1 MKVRIKFSKEGPMTF
16 VGHLD
21 TMRYFQKALR
31 RAELPVA
38 FSGGY
43 SPHMIMS
50 FAVPLGVGMESL
62 GDYFDLE
69 MAEDMSTA
77 EIAARLDEQMAEGM
91 HIVSV
96 RKVED
101 GKAGKAGKAM
111 ALVAAADYFVEFR
124 PGKEPSIEWK
134 NRVEEFLAQPEIKV
148 TKQTKR
154 SEKEIDLRPNIY
166 KMEVRNNG
174 FFYMLASASSN
185 YTKPELVTNTFFKWL
200 GEELPEFAFTVKR
213 LEMYADQ
220 GENASP
226 RFVTLESLGE
236 EIE

>member
-1 MKVRIKFSKEGPMTF
+1 MKVRIKFSKEGPVKF

-50 FAVPLGVGMESL
+50 FAVPLGV
-62 GDYFDLE
+62 
-69 MAEDMSTA
+69 
-77 EIAARLDEQMAEGM
+77 
-91 HIVSV
+91 
-96 RKVED
+96 
-101 GKAGKAGKAM
+101 
-111 ALVAAADYFVEFR
+111 ALVAAADYLVEFR
-124 PGKEPSIEWK
+124 PGKEPSIDWK
-134 NRVEEFLAQPEIKV
+134 SRVKEFLAQPEIKV

-166 KMEVRNNG
+166 KMEVRENG

-185 YTKPELVTNTFFKWL
+185 YTKPEMVTNTFFHWI

>member
-1 MKVRIKFSKEGPMTF
+1 MKVRIKFSKEGPMKF

-21 TMRYFQKALR
+21 TMRYFQKAIR

-50 FAVPLGVGMESL
+50 FA
-62 GDYFDLE
+62 LE

-101 GKAGKAGKAM
+101 GKAGKAM
-111 ALVAAADYFVEFR
+111 ALVAAADYLVEFR
-124 PGKEPSIEWK
+124 LGKEPSIEWK
-134 NRVEEFLAQPEIKV
+134 SRVEEFLAQPEIKV

-154 SEKEIDLRPNIY
+154 SEKEIDLRI
-166 KMEVRNNG
+166 
-174 FFYMLASASSN
+174 SI
-185 YTKPELVTNTFFKWL
+185 KW
-200 GEELPEFAFTVKR
+200 K
-213 LEMYADQ
+213 
-220 GENASP
+220 
-226 RFVTLESLGE
+226 
-236 EIE
+236 

>member
-1 MKVRIKFSKEGPMTF
+1 MKF

-77 EIAARLDEQMAEGM
+77 EIAARLDEQLSLI
-91 HIVSV
+91 HI
-96 RKVED
+96 
-101 GKAGKAGKAM
+101 
-111 ALVAAADYFVEFR
+111 
-124 PGKEPSIEWK
+124 
-134 NRVEEFLAQPEIKV
+134 
-148 TKQTKR
+148 
-154 SEKEIDLRPNIY
+154 
-166 KMEVRNNG
+166 
-174 FFYMLASASSN
+174 
-185 YTKPELVTNTFFKWL
+185 
-200 GEELPEFAFTVKR
+200 
-213 LEMYADQ
+213 
-220 GENASP
+220 
-226 RFVTLESLGE
+226 
-236 EIE
+236 

>member
-1 MKVRIKFSKEGPMTF
+1 MKVRIKFSKEGPMKF

-21 TMRYFQKALR
+21 TMRYFQKAIR

-69 MAEDMSTA
+69 MAEDMATS

-101 GKAGKAGKAM
+101 GKAGKSDGAGGGSEIT
-111 ALVAAADYFVEFR
+111 FVEFR
-124 PGKEPSIEWK
+124 LGREPSIEWK
-134 NRVEEFLAQPEIKV
+134 SRVEEFLAQPEIKV

-166 KMEVRNNG
+166 KMEVREKGLFICWHLQVPITRNQN
-174 FFYMLASASSN
+174 
-185 YTKPELVTNTFFKWL
+185 W
-200 GEELPEFAFTVKR
+200 
-213 LEMYADQ
+213 
-220 GENASP
+220 
-226 RFVTLESLGE
+226 
-236 EIE
+236 

>member
-1 MKVRIKFSKEGPMTF
+1 
-16 VGHLD
+16 
-21 TMRYFQKALR
+21 
-31 RAELPVA
+31 
-38 FSGGY
+38 
-43 SPHMIMS
+43 
-50 FAVPLGVGMESL
+50 ME
-62 GDYFDLE
+62 
-69 MAEDMSTA
+69 
-77 EIAARLDEQMAEGM
+77 
-91 HIVSV
+91 
-96 RKVED
+96 
-101 GKAGKAGKAM
+101 
-111 ALVAAADYFVEFR
+111 
-124 PGKEPSIEWK
+124 

>member
-1 MKVRIKFSKEGPMTF
+1 MKARIKFKKYGALRF
-16 VGHLD
+16 IGHLD
-21 TMRYFQKALR
+21 VMRYFQKVMR
-31 RAELPVA
+31 RADIPIA
-38 FSGGY
+38 FTTGY

-69 MAEDMSTA
+69 MAEDMATS

-101 GKAGKAGKAM
+101 GKAGKAM
-111 ALVAAADYFVEFR
+111 ALVAAADYLVEFR
-124 PGKEPSIEWK
+124 LGKEPSIEWK
-134 NRVEEFLAQPEIKV
+134 SRVEEFLAQPEIKV

-166 KMEVRNNG
+166 KMEVRENG

>member
-1 MKVRIKFSKEGPMTF
+1 MKVRIKFSKEGPMKF

-69 MAEDMSTA
+69 MAEDMPTA
-77 EIAARLDEQMAEGM
+77 EIAARLEEQMAEGM

-101 GKAGKAGKAM
+101 GKAGKAM
-111 ALVAAADYFVEFR
+111 ALVAAADYLVEFVRAKSLLLDWKR
-124 PGKEPSIEWK
+124 PCERISGTAGDQSD
-134 NRVEEFLAQPEIKV
+134 Q
-148 TKQTKR
+148 
-154 SEKEIDLRPNIY
+154 
-166 KMEVRNNG
+166 
-174 FFYMLASASSN
+174 
-185 YTKPELVTNTFFKWL
+185 
-200 GEELPEFAFTVKR
+200 
-213 LEMYADQ
+213 ADQ
-220 GENASP
+220 AQRKGNRSSSEY
-226 RFVTLESLGE
+226 L
-236 EIE
+236 

>member
-1 MKVRIKFSKEGPMTF
+1 
-16 VGHLD
+16 
-21 TMRYFQKALR
+21 
-31 RAELPVA
+31 
-38 FSGGY
+38 
-43 SPHMIMS
+43 
-50 FAVPLGVGMESL
+50 
-62 GDYFDLE
+62 
-69 MAEDMSTA
+69 
-77 EIAARLDEQMAEGM
+77 MAEGM

-101 GKAGKAGKAM
+101 GKAGKAM
-111 ALVAAADYFVEFR
+111 ALVAAADYLVEFR
-124 PGKEPSIEWK
+124 PGKEPSIDWK
-134 NRVEEFLAQPEIKV
+134 SRVKEFLAQPEIKV

-166 KMEVRNNG
+166 KMEVRENG

-185 YTKPELVTNTFFKWL
+185 YTKPEMVTNTFFHWL

-213 LEMYADQ
+213 LEMYADE

>member
-1 MKVRIKFSKEGPMTF
+1 
-16 VGHLD
+16 
-21 TMRYFQKALR
+21 
-31 RAELPVA
+31 
-38 FSGGY
+38 
-43 SPHMIMS
+43 
-50 FAVPLGVGMESL
+50 MESL

-69 MAEDMSTA
+69 MAEDMATS

-101 GKAGKAGKAM
+101 GKAGKAM
-111 ALVAAADYFVEFR
+111 ALVAAADYLVEFR
-124 PGKEPSIEWK
+124 LGKEPSIEWK
-134 NRVEEFLAQPEIKV
+134 SRVEEFLAQPEIKV

-166 KMEVRNNG
+166 KMEVRENG

-213 LEMYADQ
+213 LELKELREISSCPVFFSMTRADSFRVSTSRSRV
-220 GENASP
+220 G
-226 RFVTLESLGE
+226 R
-236 EIE
+236 

>member
-1 MKVRIKFSKEGPMTF
+1 MKF

-185 YTKPELVTNTFFKWL
+185 YTKPELVTNTFF
-200 GEELPEFAFTVKR
+200 
-213 LEMYADQ
+213 
-220 GENASP
+220 
-226 RFVTLESLGE
+226 
-236 EIE
+236 

>member
-1 MKVRIKFSKEGPMTF
+1 MKVRIKFSKEGPIKF

-69 MAEDMSTA
+69 MAEDMPTA
-77 EIAARLDEQMAEGM
+77 EIAARLEEQMAEGM

-101 GKAGKAGKAM
+101 GKAGKAM
-111 ALVAAADYFVEFR
+111 ALVAAADYLVEFR
-124 PGKEPSIEWK
+124 PGKEPSIDWK
-134 NRVEEFLAQPEIKV
+134 SRVKEFLAQPEIKV

-166 KMEVRNNG
+166 KMEVREKG

-185 YTKPELVTNTFFKWL
+185 YTKPEMVTNTFFHWI

-213 LEMYADQ
+213 LEMYADK

>member
-1 MKVRIKFSKEGPMTF
+1 MKF

-21 TMRYFQKALR
+21 TMRYFQKAIR

-69 MAEDMSTA
+69 MAEDMATS

-101 GKAGKAGKAM
+101 
-111 ALVAAADYFVEFR
+111 
-124 PGKEPSIEWK
+124 
-134 NRVEEFLAQPEIKV
+134 
-148 TKQTKR
+148 
-154 SEKEIDLRPNIY
+154 
-166 KMEVRNNG
+166 
-174 FFYMLASASSN
+174 
-185 YTKPELVTNTFFKWL
+185 
-200 GEELPEFAFTVKR
+200 
-213 LEMYADQ
+213 
-220 GENASP
+220 
-226 RFVTLESLGE
+226 
-236 EIE
+236 

>member
-1 MKVRIKFSKEGPMTF
+1 MKVRIKFSKEGPMKF

-69 MAEDMSTA
+69 MAKDMATS
-77 EIAARLDEQMAEGM
+77 EIAARLEEQMAEGM

-101 GKAGKAGKAM
+101 GKAGKAM
-111 ALVAAADYFVEFR
+111 ALVAAADYLVEFR
-124 PGKEPSIEWK
+124 PGKEPSIDWK
-134 NRVEEFLAQPEIKV
+134 SRVKEFLAQAEIKV
-148 TKQTKR
+148 
-154 SEKEIDLRPNIY
+154 
-166 KMEVRNNG
+166 
-174 FFYMLASASSN
+174 
-185 YTKPELVTNTFFKWL
+185 
-200 GEELPEFAFTVKR
+200 VKR
-213 LEMYADQ
+213 PSAAKRRSILVLLYA
-220 GENASP
+220 GICK
-226 RFVTLESLGE
+226 L
-236 EIE
+236 

>member
-1 MKVRIKFSKEGPMTF
+1 MKVRIKFSKEGPMKF

-69 MAEDMSTA
+69 MAEDMPTA
-77 EIAARLDEQMAEGM
+77 EIAARLEEQMAEGM

-96 RKVED
+96 RKVE
-101 GKAGKAGKAM
+101 G
-111 ALVAAADYFVEFR
+111 
-124 PGKEPSIEWK
+124 WK
-134 NRVEEFLAQPEIKV
+134 
-148 TKQTKR
+148 
-154 SEKEIDLRPNIY
+154 S
-166 KMEVRNNG
+166 G
-174 FFYMLASASSN
+174 
-185 YTKPELVTNTFFKWL
+185 
-200 GEELPEFAFTVKR
+200 
-213 LEMYADQ
+213 
-220 GENASP
+220 
-226 RFVTLESLGE
+226 
-236 EIE
+236 